1 MKTLTNKRAVKA
13 FALKVAGERHHKFTR
28 VADDFYDRCEGI
40 LRSFIREH
48 VLRLPSS
55 GKTIR

>member
-48 VLRLPSS
+48 VHRLPSS

>member
-1 MKTLTNKRAVKA
+1 MKSLTNKRAVKV
-13 FALKVAGERHHKFTR
+13 FALKIAGERHHRFTR
-28 VADDFYDRCEGI
+28 VGDEFLDRCEGL

-48 VLRLPSS
+48 IHRLPSS